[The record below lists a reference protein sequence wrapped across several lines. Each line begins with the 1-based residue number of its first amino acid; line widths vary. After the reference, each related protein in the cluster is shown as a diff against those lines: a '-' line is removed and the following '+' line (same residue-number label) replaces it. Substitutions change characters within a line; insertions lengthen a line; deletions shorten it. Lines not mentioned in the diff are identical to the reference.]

1 MGKLLAALSLR
12 MRLTLLVGALALVIT
27 VDQGLE
33 ITRERDESLAQI
45 RTRAVQ
51 IAVTGASE
59 QSGAI
64 VDAQAILTLLA
75 QIPLGTGNECVAR
88 LKQVQSA
95 SPALGSIFFGSLEGV
110 TTCSST
116 TGLAQTDISKRGYFL
131 TLMKT
136 QAPVTSDYNVGL
148 ATKRP
153 GIVVGVPIT
162 RDGRLAGGVF
172 ARLDAYWMSRLA
184 ESAAAESGADT
195 MLFDRTGTIIAAAP
209 NPDDWIGR
217 TIADDPELAAAFA
230 SPTGVVETALF
241 DGALRI
247 VAHARLR
254 PDAGEV
260 LAVAIP
266 KEAIVAPFE
275 RRARAAM
282 TKLGFTVLASL
293 LLIWLGTERL
303 IMRPLAA
310 FAERARRIGEG
321 DHIPRSGDAGL
332 LPELRPLGRTL
343 DSMAA
348 KLAAREAELRET
360 NALLAGLAATDPLTG
375 LGNRRDFASRSAAEW
390 ARAIRER
397 RWIAALAIDIDHFKP
412 FNDRYGHAAGDI
424 CLRKIAAALELLI
437 RRPGDIVARTG
448 GEEFVV
454 LLPGAQSSD
463 AASIAERMRTAITE
477 LAIPHA
483 GSETGVVTLSIGI
496 ADARPGREDI
506 VEDLLARADAALYEA
521 KQTGRDK
528 IAVARS
534 QPFRL
539 AG

>member
-1 MGKLLAALSLR
+1 MSRLLATMSLR
-12 MRLTLLVGALALVIT
+12 MRLTLLVGVLALIIT
-27 VDQGLE
+27 VDQGRE

-45 RTRAVQ
+45 RNRAVQ
-51 IAVTGASE
+51 IAVAGASD

-64 VDAQAILTLLA
+64 VDTHNLLSLLA
-75 QIPLGTGNECVAR
+75 EIPLGAGDECVAR
-88 LKQVQSA
+88 LKQVHAA
-95 SPALGSIFFGSLEGV
+95 SPALGSIFIAPLAGI

-116 TGLAQTDISKRGYFL
+116 TGLKGTDISRRPYFL
-131 TLMKT
+131 TMLKT
-136 QAPVTSDYNVGL
+136 KSPVTSNYNVGL

-153 GIVVGVPIT
+153 GIVIGVP
-162 RDGRLAGGVF
+162 RMQDGKLVGGLF

-195 MLFDRTGTIIAAAP
+195 ILIDRTGTVIAAAP

-217 TIADDPELAAAFA
+217 TLVDNPQLAEALAA
-230 SPTGVVETALF
+230 PTGVVEMTFF
-241 DGALRI
+241 DGERRI

-254 PDAGEV
+254 PDSGEV

-266 KEAIVAPFE
+266 KESIVAPFE
-275 RRARAAM
+275 RRARDAM
-282 TKLGFTVLASL
+282 TKLGLTVLASL

-310 FAERARRIGEG
+310 FAERARRIGDG
-321 DHIPRSGDAGL
+321 KHVVHSGDAGL

-348 KLAAREAELRET
+348 KLAAREAELREA

-375 LGNRRDFASRSAAEW
+375 LSNRRDFASRSAEEW
-390 ARAIRER
+390 ARAVRER

-412 FNDRYGHAAGDI
+412 FNDRYGHAAGDV
-424 CLRKIAAALELLI
+424 CLRRIAAALELLV

-463 AASIAERMRTAITE
+463 AASIAERMRRAIAD
-477 LAIPHA
+477 LAIPHE
-483 GSETGVVTLSIGI
+483 GSKTGAVTLSIGI

-521 KQTGRDK
+521 KQKGRDR